1 MAIDPI
7 YEMALSVKAANRE
20 LEHRTADVMR
30 PLGVTAQQADAIYVI
45 GRAGPLSLKDLG
57 GLLIAEGG
65 HPSRLIDR
73 LVDAGWAARVPA
85 PDDRRR
91 VVVTLTPAGR
101 RLHARILDSRQDLF
115 DLARSLTKDV
125 DLEAALQFF
134 RVMLGHSDYDE
145 LIARRRALEDA
156 D

>member
-1 MAIDPI
+1 MDPL

-45 GRAGPLSLKDLG
+45 GKAEPLSLKDLG

-65 HPSRLIDR
+65 HPSRLVDR
-73 LVDAGWAARVPA
+73 LVDAGWVARIPA
-85 PDDRRR
+85 PADRRR

-101 RLHARILDSRQDLF
+101 RLHDQIQESRQNLL
-115 DLARSLTKDV
+115 DLARSLMADV
-125 DLEAALQFF
+125 DLEAALTVF
-134 RVMLGHSDYDE
+134 RVLLQYSDYDD
-145 LIARRRALEDA
+145 LIARRGALEEA
-156 D
+156 G